1 MRINCTSC
9 GHKGRIGSREQVTT
23 QYVKLYCQC
32 LDASCGETWVAVL
45 MYSHTLRKSAR
56 KVGTLDTALFERLSA
71 MPSEQLQ
78 EILNQLDKRATA

>member
-1 MRINCTSC
+1 
-9 GHKGRIGSREQVTT
+9 
-23 QYVKLYCQC
+23 
-32 LDASCGETWVAVL
+32 